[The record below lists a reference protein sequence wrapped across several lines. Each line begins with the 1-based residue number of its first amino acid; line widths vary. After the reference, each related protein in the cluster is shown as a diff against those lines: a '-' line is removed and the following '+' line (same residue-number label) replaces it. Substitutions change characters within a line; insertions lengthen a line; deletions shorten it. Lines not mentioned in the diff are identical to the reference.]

1 VRSFLFSI
9 TATWNWR
16 GRNMIA
22 SIDRIVSQTQ
32 LA

>member
-1 VRSFLFSI
+1 MFSI
-9 TATWNWR
+9 TVTWNCR

-32 LA
+32 FA

>member
-1 VRSFLFSI
+1 MFSI

-22 SIDRIVSQTQ
+22 SIDRMVSQTQ